1 VPVLWRRLA
10 LRDLGRIVSYMSV
23 ENPVAAVRVAR
34 ELTLP
39 ADSQVIFPY
48 RGRPGREPR
57 TRDLL
62 AVYLYHIVYRVL
74 AGQPVVILRIWH
86 GARERA

>member
-1 VPVLWRRLA
+1 
-10 LRDLGRIVSYMSV
+10 
-23 ENPVAAVRVAR
+23 
-34 ELTLP
+34 LTLP